1 MSSASP
7 APSAHVPAHDEPLDP
22 MVWRVAIAI
31 IIGAFMSII
40 DMTIVN
46 VALRELGQD
55 LGATGFDQVQWVMTA
70 YMLAVAAVIPITG
83 WASERIGGRRL
94 FLISLV
100 MFTVASGLCAM
111 AWDLWSLVGFRV
123 LQGLAGGVLMPAGQI
138 LLARAAGPH
147 RMGRV
152 MAVVGIPILLA
163 PVLGP
168 VIGGLILDS
177 LAWEWIFLV
186 NIPVGIVGLIIAM
199 RLLPTETAADSAAR
213 DHERKLDTLGLVL
226 LSTGL
231 PLIVYGLANVAG
243 LGMQDARTWLPIA
256 SGLVLVAWF
265 ARHAWFHENP
275 LLDVRLYRNRA
286 FSLASI
292 TTFSLG
298 AFLFG
303 SIVLLPLY
311 YQVARG
317 EDVLT
322 TGLLMAPQGI
332 GAALGIALTGRL
344 ADRIGGG
351 AVTVMG
357 IIVLL
362 IGTIP
367 FTMLDGNTPYW
378 LLTAAM
384 LVRGFGFGA
393 TMMPTM
399 AAAYAT
405 LDPKDIPHATP
416 QLNVLQR
423 VGGSVGTALLAT
435 ILQAQIMDVTGGKAN
450 IGEGSAELD
459 AAPQSVIDAI
469 GGAFGTTFWWVMAST
484 AVALV
489 PATLLMREERRVRRA
504 RSAETE
510 ERIHEEAEIAASEL
524 EHA

>member
-1 MSSASP
+1 MTSSSTAST
-7 APSAHVPAHDEPLDP
+7 HVPAHDEPLDP
-22 MVWRVAIAI
+22 AVWRVAIAI
-31 IIGAFMSII
+31 IVGAFMSII

-46 VALRELGQD
+46 VALRELGND
-55 LGATGFDQVQWVMTA
+55 LGASGFDEVQWVMTA

-94 FLISLV
+94 FLGSLV
-100 MFTVASGLCAM
+100 LFTVASGLCAV
-111 AWDLWSLVGFRV
+111 AWNLWSLVGFRV
-123 LQGLAGGVLMPAGQI
+123 LQGIAGGALMPAGQI

-152 MAVVGIPILLA
+152 MAVVGVPILLA

-186 NIPVGIVGLIIAM
+186 NIPVGIIGFVVAT
-199 RLLPTETAADSAAR
+199 RLLPTDTAAAH
-213 DHERKLDTLGLVL
+213 DHRTDRRLDAVGLAL
-226 LSTGL
+226 MSTGL

-243 LGMQDARTWLPIA
+243 FGIDATRTWLPIA
-256 SGLVLVAWF
+256 AGLLLVVAF
-265 ARHAWFHENP
+265 VRHAWNHDNP
-275 LLDVRLYRNRA
+275 LLNVRLFRNTSYA
-286 FSLASI
+286 LASL

-322 TGLLMAPQGI
+322 TGLLLAPQGI
-332 GAALGIALTGRL
+332 GAALGIAITGRL

-351 AVTVMG
+351 TVTLVG
-357 IIVLL
+357 ICILL
-362 IGTIP
+362 FGTIP
-367 FTMLDGNTPYW
+367 FTMLDGSTSYW
-378 LLTAAM
+378 LLTSAM
-384 LVRGFGFGA
+384 VVRGFGFGS

-405 LDPKDIPHATP
+405 LNPKDIAHATP

-435 ILQAQIMDVTGGKAN
+435 ILQAQLTDAAGGRAQV
-450 IGEGSAELD
+450 GEGSANI
-459 AAPQSVIDAI
+459 AQAPPQVLDAI
-469 GGAFGTTFWWVMAST
+469 GGAFGDTFVWVVATTAIAIIPT
-484 AVALV
+484 AF
-489 PATLLMREERRVRRA
+489 LMRAERRVRAERA
-504 RSAETE
+504 QQATLAAE
-510 ERIHEEAEIAASEL
+510 AARAADDL
-524 EHA
+524 EFA